1 MGGDGPKSPATHFL
15 RFDGNTGEIKLTKG
29 RKADADHNT
38 STISKFS
45 GIVLDPFINS
55 IGGGKMDAKTRFSS
69 SKGYGAQVPYDIRYE
84 EPSGTTTKVTEYKSF
99 KWTKNNELKPLGAA
113 FQRNIYILLVKV
125 DGKNLPEP
133 VICQMDVKGL
143 NSMQYA
149 KTEPF
154 GGRQN
159 YFGWKVAVEQ
169 STTIKDKQNI
179 TRKVQV
185 FDFSEVD
192 KTKAAAIFEKVYA
205 AMALV
210 DPYIDSILAQKS
222 GVEDDENGTTKNA
235 HPAASGGADYNP
247 GLDDDDEDFTRGK
260 VGGAQLNKWGKP
272 IYDEDGNELEY
283 DEDGKLIDD
292 LPF

>member
-29 RKADADHNT
+29 RKADADHNI
-38 STISKFS
+38 STITKFS

-55 IGGGKMDAKTRFSS
+55 IGGGKMDTKTRFSS

-84 EPSGTTTKVTEYKSF
+84 VPEGAGFKVTEHKGF

-113 FQRNIYILLVKV
+113 FQRNIYILLIKV
-125 DGKNLPEP
+125 DGKNLPVP

-154 GGRQN
+154 NGRQN
-159 YFGWKVAVEQ
+159 YFGWKISVETT
-169 STTIKDKQNI
+169 TTIKDRQNI

-192 KTKAAAIFEKVYA
+192 KVKAAAVFEKVYD
-205 AMALV
+205 AMSLV

-222 GVEDDENGTTKNA
+222 GVEDDDDATPVKNA
-235 HPAASGGADYNP
+235 HPAANAGDDYDDEFTADKVDGGT
-247 GLDDDDEDFTRGK
+247 GDDD
-260 VGGAQLNKWGKP
+260 V
-272 IYDEDGNELEY
+272 EY
-283 DEDGKLIDD
+283 DENGNPIEE

>member
-29 RKADADHNT
+29 RKADADHNI

-45 GIVLDPFINS
+45 GIVLDGFINS
-55 IGGGKMDAKTRFSS
+55 IGGGKMDANTRFSS

-84 EPSGTTTKVTEYKSF
+84 VPDGAVFKVTEYKGV

-113 FQRNIYILLVKV
+113 FQRNIYILLIKV

-169 STTIKDKQNI
+169 STTIKDKQSI

-192 KTKAAAIFEKVYA
+192 KTKAAAIFEKVYD
-205 AMALV
+205 AMGLV
-210 DPYIDSILAQKS
+210 DPYIDSILAQKA
-222 GVEDDENGTTKNA
+222 GVEDDENGTTKP
-235 HPAASGGADYNP
+235 HPANNAGAEYNP
-247 GLDDDDEDFTRGK
+247 GLDDDDDFTGDK
-260 VGGAQLNKWGKP
+260 VGGDVQLNKWGKP

-283 DEDGKLIDD
+283 DAQGNLIDPP
-292 LPF
+292 PF